1 MISGMWSA
9 ERTTHVNGVG
19 RRFYYQYGNEHSDPF
34 LLVIFSMSLFV
45 VLSVMIS
52 LILLRTDKSLKVSF
66 VSSKISISGYNNYFM
81 IILVRVIVINFNNI
95 LFKRRSILSSNL
107 INSMINT

>member
-1 MISGMWSA
+1 
-9 ERTTHVNGVG
+9 
-19 RRFYYQYGNEHSDPF
+19 
-34 LLVIFSMSLFV
+34 MSLFV
-45 VLSVMIS
+45 ILSVMIS
-52 LILLRTDKSLKVSF
+52 LILLSTDKSLIVSF

-107 INSMINT
+107 IKSMINT

>member
-1 MISGMWSA
+1 
-9 ERTTHVNGVG
+9 
-19 RRFYYQYGNEHSDPF
+19 
-34 LLVIFSMSLFV
+34 MSLFV
-45 VLSVMIS
+45 ILSVMIS

-66 VSSKISISGYNNYFM
+66 VCSKISISGYNNYFM

-107 INSMINT
+107 IKSMINT